1 MKKVLKVNLVNDSNF
16 SKEKQIF
23 IFKLIKQLFTF
34 SFSPTIALTEEGDW
48 LLAVE
53 SFRAYHS
60 FFKITD
66 ENNTFSVSSSYHW
79 EEIENEAFDTLN
91 KL

>member
-1 MKKVLKVNLVNDSNF
+1 MKDFLKVTPVNDSNF
-16 SKEKQIF
+16 VKEKQIV

-34 SFSPTIALTEEGDW
+34 SFSPTISLTEEGDW

-60 FFKITD
+60 FFEITD
-66 ENNTFSVSSSYHW
+66 ENNSFSVFFSDHW
-79 EEIENEAFDTLN
+79 EEVEKEAFDTLN
-91 KL
+91 RL